1 MFKPYFKLGR
11 FHSLSG
17 AFYLLMPCWWGLA
30 LALPDVVVQG
40 NGQGNGGGNADGKF
54 WTLVLLPAVLL
65 AVLFAVAAVAA
76 RAAGSAWNDLLDCDI
91 DKKTARTRT
100 RPLPQ
105 GDLSKRQALLFVLL
119 ALFVCGVCLLGLL
132 ALAANPVLLLLLVC
146 AVLPVA
152 AFYPLAKRVL
162 FAPQVVLGIAFNWG
176 ILCAS
181 AALAGSV
188 SSSALILWLGSVAW
202 TTFYDSIYAWQDI
215 EDDRRTKMKS
225 LTLWLDKKRHPKLW
239 LAALYA
245 FFLACLLFALVQLS
259 FVQTGEEA
267 RGAFGIGMGT
277 WLAGF
282 FAGFFSFPLPLFFL
296 LSLLLLA
303 LWCYADLA
311 RCNLRKAQDC
321 MAFFRKEWW
330 RTGGGI
336 LLLLLLATQI

>member
-1 MFKPYFKLGR
+1 MRPLLVAYLKSYFKPYFKLGR

-40 NGQGNGGGNADGKF
+40 NVDGKF
-54 WTLVLLPAVLL
+54 WTLVLMPTFLL

-162 FAPQVVLGIAFNWG
+162 SAPQVVLGIAFNWG

-181 AALAGSV
+181 VALAGSV
-188 SSSALILWLGSVAW
+188 TSSALILWLGSVAW
-202 TTFYDSIYAWQDI
+202 TVFYDSIYAWQDI

-225 LTLWLDKKRHPKLW
+225 FTLWLDKKRHPKLW

-245 FFLACLLFALVQLS
+245 FFLASCFLALVQLS

-267 RGAFGIGMGT
+267 RGAFGMGT

-282 FAGFFSFPLPLFFL
+282 FL
-296 LSLLLLA
+296 LLLLLLLA

>member
-1 MFKPYFKLGR
+1 MGMPMGMPMGNFGR
-11 FHSLSG
+11 SSSCPLFSS
-17 AFYLLMPCWWGLA
+17 LA
-30 LALPDVVVQG
+30 L
-40 NGQGNGGGNADGKF
+40 
-54 WTLVLLPAVLL
+54 
-65 AVLFAVAAVAA
+65 LFAVAAVAA

-152 AFYPLAKRVL
+152 AFYPLAKRVVS
-162 FAPQVVLGIAFNWG
+162 APQVVLGIAFNWG

-202 TTFYDSIYAWQDI
+202 TVFYDSIYAWQDI

-267 RGAFGIGMGT
+267 RGAFGIGIGT
-277 WLAGF
+277 WLM
-282 FAGFFSFPLPLFFL
+282 GFFSFPLPLFFL
-296 LSLLLLA
+296 LPLLLLA